1 MMSSG
6 GTCPAPS
13 CKKSGLLRIGPWS
26 DITSVLHRGV
36 RLTAAQLARR
46 ALRIDAGAAI
56 PALLV
61 ALGYY
66 LAARLGFVFT
76 LQPHPISTLWP
87 PNALLMAALLLT
99 PAHWWWV
106 LLAAALPAHL
116 AAELQSGVPLAMV
129 LGWYVSNC
137 SEALIG
143 AALVRAFVPGPLRL
157 DSFRSTGI
165 FLLCG
170 ALAAPLA
177 SSFLDAALVKLVGW
191 GEGQYW
197 ELVRMRFFS
206 NVLAQLTIVPL
217 ILTWVAVGLNG
228 LRVQPLARHVEAGF
242 LMLGLLATSLVV
254 FEFLSESSPALFY
267 APLPFL
273 LWAAVRLGPV
283 GTATSLAMMV
293 VVTIWGAVHGLGP
306 FMGESPQ
313 DTARD
318 MQLFLIAVSVPLL
331 LLSVVL
337 DERTRTERE
346 AREQRLQL
354 THLSR
359 VAMLGEMSGGLAHE
373 LNQPLTAILSNAQAA
388 QHFIANNKLIDQEE
402 LSDILRDIIAA
413 DQRAGEVIR
422 RLRALFKR
430 GETQFQR
437 LDINELVREVLSL
450 AHGDLAT
457 RGVEVELQLAAEL
470 PLVEG
475 DPIQLQQVM
484 LNLIMNA
491 SEALA
496 GARVEERRL
505 KLRTVAAARQVHLSF
520 IDNGPGFAAETYE
533 KLFEPFYTTKP
544 QGLGLGLSISRS
556 IIAAHGGKLWGVA
569 KPGRGATF
577 HISLPA
583 RA

>member
-1 MMSSG
+1 
-6 GTCPAPS
+6 
-13 CKKSGLLRIGPWS
+13 
-26 DITSVLHRGV
+26 
-36 RLTAAQLARR
+36 
-46 ALRIDAGAAI
+46 
-56 PALLV
+56 
-61 ALGYY
+61 
-66 LAARLGFVFT
+66 
-76 LQPHPISTLWP
+76 
-87 PNALLMAALLLT
+87 
-99 PAHWWWV
+99 
-106 LLAAALPAHL
+106 
-116 AAELQSGVPLAMV
+116 
-129 LGWYVSNC
+129 
-137 SEALIG
+137 
-143 AALVRAFVPGPLRL
+143 
-157 DSFRSTGI
+157 
-165 FLLCG
+165 
-170 ALAAPLA
+170 
-177 SSFLDAALVKLVGW
+177 
-191 GEGQYW
+191 
-197 ELVRMRFFS
+197 
-206 NVLAQLTIVPL
+206 
-217 ILTWVAVGLNG
+217 
-228 LRVQPLARHVEAGF
+228 
-242 LMLGLLATSLVV
+242 
-254 FEFLSESSPALFY
+254 
-267 APLPFL
+267 
-273 LWAAVRLGPV
+273 
-283 GTATSLAMMV
+283 
-293 VVTIWGAVHGLGP
+293 
-306 FMGESPQ
+306 
-313 DTARD
+313 
-318 MQLFLIAVSVPLL
+318 
-331 LLSVVL
+331 
-337 DERTRTERE
+337 
-346 AREQRLQL
+346 
-354 THLSR
+354 
-359 VAMLGEMSGGLAHE
+359 
-373 LNQPLTAILSNAQAA
+373 
-388 QHFIANNKLIDQEE
+388 LIDPEE

>member
-1 MMSSG
+1 
-6 GTCPAPS
+6 
-13 CKKSGLLRIGPWS
+13 
-26 DITSVLHRGV
+26 
-36 RLTAAQLARR
+36 
-46 ALRIDAGAAI
+46 
-56 PALLV
+56 
-61 ALGYY
+61 
-66 LAARLGFVFT
+66 
-76 LQPHPISTLWP
+76 
-87 PNALLMAALLLT
+87 MAALLLT
-99 PAHWWWV
+99 PANWWWV
-106 LLAAALPAHL
+106 LLAAALPAHF

-388 QHFIANNKLIDQEE
+388 QQFIANKTIDDAE
-402 LSDILRDIIAA
+402 LQDILRDIIAA
-413 DQRAGEVIR
+413 DERAGAVIQ

-430 GETQFQR
+430 GETQVQR
-437 LDINELVREVLSL
+437 LDANELVKEVLSL

-457 RGVEVELQLAAEL
+457 RSIGAEL
-470 PLVEG
+470 ELAPGLPAVRG
-475 DPIQLQQVM
+475 DRIQLQQVM

-491 SEALA
+491 SEAMAASEPA
-496 GARVEERRL
+496 GRQL
-505 KLRTVAAARQVHLSF
+505 LIRTAPTRSYVHLSF
-520 IDNGPGFAAETYE
+520 SDRGPGFPPEQHE
-533 KLFEPFYTTKP
+533 RLFEPFYTTKA

-556 IIAAHGGKLWGVA
+556 IVAAHGGRLWGRSTE
-569 KPGRGATF
+569 GRGATF
-577 HISLPA
+577 FISLPTA
-583 RA
+583 